1 MEQSF
6 VLQLNT
12 LFLPRH
18 KTGYLIWSHSYTG
31 FRHSCKH
38 ICYSLSLVIDL
49 SIFFDLSFSPSIY
62 LSIHLISLSIY
73 SSYSSIY
80 LCGREL
86 LTVIQQGRMS
96 LISLMLSLMTVR
108 ACSASSLIMASPST
122 SLRNRGGK
130 PKLTSFNFYSPLD
143 VKHLYNRPLPFLR
156 TPLPEFQKL
165 KAFRGGDL

>member
-1 MEQSF
+1 MISF
-6 VLQLNT
+6 LHRFQTFLQTYL
-12 LFLPRH
+12 LFSL
-18 KTGYLIWSHSYTG
+18 TSYRSIYF
-31 FRHSCKH
+31 FR
-38 ICYSLSLVIDL
+38 SL
-49 SIFFDLSFSPSIY
+49 FFSPSIY